1 MSDAS
6 ELERKVERLK
16 QEIEREVYDRLPR
29 KVGIVAVNHFKQ
41 NFREGGF
48 VDGGVKLWKRTRRQ
62 DGGGTDAKYSPLT
75 SRRDHLMRSIQAEP
89 GRGEVTITNPVEYA
103 AIHNEGGT
111 VETSP
116 TVTPKMR
123 KMAWRKCYA
132 LAGVKG
138 KGKLPKKL
146 PEEAEKWRAL
156 ALTKT
161 SKLHIKA
168 NIPQRQ
174 FIGESKELLRK
185 KVASRFGLSVP
196 VFTSWI
202 TVVTLTRNSCYH
214 HSRVW
219 NKENAICP
227 MIPRKIKGKWINSEV
242 TPKRIFYNICIIKW
256 FVNIVAPNNDMLE
269 HLQKLFAQFP
279 MVDIHALGFP
289 KTDWLEEPLWASIQS
304 ARA

>member
-41 NFREGGF
+41 NFRERGF
-48 VDGGVKLWKRTRRQ
+48 VDGGVKPWKRTRRQ

-138 KGKLPKKL
+138 KGKLPKEL

-156 ALTKT
+156 ALTKK

-174 FIGESKELLRK
+174 FIGESKELSDK
-185 KVASRFGLSVP
+185 IN
-196 VFTSWI
+196 TII
-202 TVVTLTRNSCYH
+202 TD
-214 HSRVW
+214 
-219 NKENAICP
+219 AIN
-227 MIPRKIKGKWINSEV
+227 KIKDGV
-242 TPKRIFYNICIIKW
+242 D
-256 FVNIVAPNNDMLE
+256 DM
-269 HLQKLFAQFP
+269 
-279 MVDIHALGFP
+279 
-289 KTDWLEEPLWASIQS
+289 
-304 ARA
+304 